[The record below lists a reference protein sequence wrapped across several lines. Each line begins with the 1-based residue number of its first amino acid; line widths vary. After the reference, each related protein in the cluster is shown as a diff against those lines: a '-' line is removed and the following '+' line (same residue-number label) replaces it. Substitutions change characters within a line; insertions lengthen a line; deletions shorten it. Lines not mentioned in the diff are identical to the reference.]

1 MSLIVNRQRSI
12 KKKQVS
18 NFVVSARKYRP
29 MRFDEVV
36 GQQHVSNTLK
46 NAMANNHLAHAFL
59 FCGPRGVGKTTCAR
73 ILAKVLNCET
83 PTADHEPCNTC
94 GSCKS
99 FNDNGSF
106 NITELDAASNN
117 SVEHIRALI
126 EQVRFQPQKGQFK
139 IFIIDEVH
147 MLSTQAFNAFLK
159 TLEEPPPYAK
169 FILATTEKH
178 KIIPTIL
185 SRCQIF
191 DFNRI
196 QVADIVKHLE
206 GICAEEGITAE
217 HDALHIISQ
226 KADGALR
233 DALSIFDRVV
243 SFSGKEITY
252 DDVITNLNVLD
263 YDYYFRVVD
272 AMLAED
278 VSKVLLIFDDILRK
292 GFDPSIF
299 VEGLAEHFRN
309 ILVCQDKSTLK
320 LLEAG
325 QALKKRY
332 QVQSA
337 ITPASLLLSALA
349 IANDCDVNYK
359 MARNKRL
366 HVEMALIRMTYIQK
380 AVHAAQYAQQAVA
393 EKKNL
398 DVKTYENAPVTT
410 TKVEETKQPII
421 KKTVT
426 LKKKKSS
433 LLDSLEAKVRK
444 EAETSKPVAVEFSEA
459 TLEKYWKKYT
469 DEKITSNRTKNAF
482 KTAVLKLNGQAITV
496 QVTSNF
502 NKSAL
507 SEERDLILYLREKLQ
522 APELSIVIEVSKTD
536 IPEPKKIKQPQFL
549 SPREKYKLMRE
560 VNPMVDEL
568 QKRFG
573 LLPDK

>member
-1 MSLIVNRQRSI
+1 
-12 KKKQVS
+12 VS

-309 ILVCQDKSTLK
+309 ILVCQDKATLK

-433 LLDSLEAKVRK
+433 LLDSLEAEVTK

>member
-1 MSLIVNRQRSI
+1 M
-12 KKKQVS
+12 S

-309 ILVCQDKSTLK
+309 ILVCQDKATLK

-433 LLDSLEAKVRK
+433 LLDSLEAEVTK

-522 APELSIVIEVSKTD
+522 APELSIVIEVSKID